1 MTTSTNDMEPKSDC
15 KQTEHSN
22 LPPCIIVIFGAS
34 GDLAA
39 RKLVPAL
46 FQMYVKK
53 SLPLKVAIVG
63 CARTEYSRDQF
74 VDHLRPGCCSA
85 KEQATHWHDFSKL
98 LHYRQIQYDDLNS
111 FTLLATFL
119 SDLDQEMNT
128 NGNLIFDLAV
138 PPHLYPQIAQQLGES
153 GLAKQNQ
160 GKKGWSRI
168 VVEKPFG
175 RDLTT
180 ALELDHLLHRYFEE
194 NQIFRIDHYLAK
206 ETVQN
211 ILMFR
216 FANHIFEPVW
226 NRSYID
232 WVGIISAEKLGV
244 ENRAGYYDQS
254 GVIRDMFQNHMM
266 QLLALVAME
275 PPSHFEAGPI
285 RDEKIKVFRS
295 IRPFAGDEADIILGQ
310 YQQGEVDRSPV
321 PGYLAEPGVAANS
334 RTPTFAQLRFFIDN
348 WRWQGVPFHLISGK
362 RLQGKVTRIVIQ
374 FKEVPHSLFR
384 DVLDKDVHG
393 NRLVLSVYPEE
404 SIHLSFQTKNPGA
417 KICLRS
423 MSLDFHYQEHYH
435 GPTLDAY
442 EKVLLD
448 CILGDHMLFWRQDGV
463 EQTWALLTP
472 ILEDCEG
479 EHCRI
484 QSLHP
489 YRAGSWGPGPGEE
502 IVRKILR

>member
-1 MTTSTNDMEPKSDC
+1 MAASPHNPKPTC
-15 KQTEHSN
+15 KQAEYPV

-39 RKLVPAL
+39 RKLIPSL
-46 FQMYVKK
+46 FRMYVNK
-53 SLPLKVAIVG
+53 SLPKQVAIVG
-63 CARTEYSRDQF
+63 CARTSFSRDQF
-74 VDHLRPGCCSA
+74 INHLRPGCCSA
-85 KEQATHWHDFSKL
+85 QEQTTYWQDFSKL
-98 LHYRQIQYDDLNS
+98 IHYQQIQYDDLDS
-111 FTLLATFL
+111 FTTLAAFL
-119 SDLDQEMNT
+119 ADLDQARNT
-128 NGNLIFDLAV
+128 GSNLLFDLAV
-138 PPHLYPQIAQQLGES
+138 PPQLYPQIAEQLGKS
-153 GLAKQNQ
+153 GLAKQSN
-160 GKKGWSRI
+160 GWARI

-175 RDLTT
+175 RNLQT
-180 ALELDHLLHRYFEE
+180 ALELDQILHRYFKEE
-194 NQIFRIDHYLAK
+194 QIFRIDHYLAK

-216 FANHIFEPVW
+216 FANHIFEPIW

-285 RDEKIKVFRS
+285 RDEKVKVFRS
-295 IRPFAGDEADIILGQ
+295 IRPFSGDDADIILGQ
-310 YQQGEVDRSPV
+310 YQQGVIDNKDV
-321 PGYLAEPGVAANS
+321 PGYLDEPGVAEKS

-362 RLQGKVTRIVIQ
+362 RMQDKVTRIVVQ

-384 DVLDKDVHG
+384 DLLGEEVRG
-393 NRLVLSVYPEE
+393 NRLVLSVYPDE
-404 SIHLSFQTKNPGA
+404 SIHLTFKTKNPGA

-423 MSLDFHYQEHYH
+423 MSLDFHYQDHYH
-435 GPTLDAY
+435 GPSLDAY

-463 EQTWALLTP
+463 EQTWSLLTP

-484 QSLHP
+484 QGLHP
-489 YRAGSWGPGPGEE
+489 YPAGSWGPETGEE
-502 IVRKILR
+502 IIREILR